1 MKSKM
6 VLVAA
11 VTLALLVGLAPAA
24 FSQQYDRDATVK
36 IMRANG
42 AALGALNQAVKAG
55 DFYTA
60 ALKLMDLAV
69 GAKAMLAIQP
79 PKGVKADW
87 DRINNDI
94 VLASFRGIGACGTQN
109 LEALKA
115 EVAAV
120 LALNKEGHTKFR

>member
-1 MKSKM
+1 
-6 VLVAA
+6 
-11 VTLALLVGLAPAA
+11 
-24 FSQQYDRDATVK
+24 
-36 IMRANG
+36 MRANG

-55 DFYTA
+55 DYYTA

-79 PKGVKADW
+79 PEGAKADW

-94 VLASFRGIGACGTQN
+94 VLAAFRGIGACGTQN
-109 LEALKA
+109 MEALKA

-120 LALNKEGHTKFR
+120 VALNREGHAKFK